1 MLEIGQEWL
10 LWATP
15 FRLKEVAAAPS
26 GGEIIQDVVSL
37 YAKDKAGTS
46 HLYWQD
52 DDGVEH
58 DLEGNLFGSG
68 TTNRLAYWSS
78 SSTLAANAALTATRV
93 MFADANGL
101 PTDDADLTFA
111 TDTLT
116 ATKLTSTNVGIGGAP
131 GSLPLEVYASANDTL
146 TGIMIRSQASPT
158 TRYGIATHQGGVFY
172 FTSVDQAAL
181 DSEQSFIF
189 RQHSLGSGTGRE
201 IGRFGPLGGLHV
213 GSSGSSIA
221 LGVIDAATG
230 YRVANAATS
239 GNVLRGNGTNF
250 VSAQLAHSDL
260 SGLTTGDPHTQYALL
275 AGRAS
280 GQTLIGGTASLE
292 ILTLQGSAHGDG
304 GLIVL
309 NNDTI
314 ISTASDVAAVKIS
327 PTFTGSSNVVRGIQ
341 SLPTFQ
347 PSASIGAA
355 IAFSFAGIGDPATG
369 KTISLLT
376 GGAGAYQTGSSGG
389 AVTDG
394 YGFYV
399 DSPTLGTVIP
409 TSSTGTV
416 IQNQGAS
423 GITNVYGLQIAAQT
437 GGTNN
442 YGHFLNI
449 MSGNTSRALLIGA
462 SQLTDRHILAEI
474 GGSWDTDSA
483 NAAGLYVTTTFTGQ
497 PSAAFGLVGI
507 PTFTTEASTTTALA
521 AANLSIARANPA
533 GSATITTLAGGYFRC
548 DYVSSTGAVTTGIA
562 LNVAP
567 PLGFGTLRPIT
578 QYGLFISDQGLTGI
592 TNAVAAR
599 FELPTNATNVFYI
612 EFPTADNTDPTSGGG
627 AATGRIKCLIGGN
640 TRYIPYYT

>member
-1 MLEIGQEWL
+1 MFKTGSYAWSLINSPL
-10 LWATP
+10 R
-15 FRLKEVAAAPS
+15 FKEVTAPAAGKIGA
-26 GGEIIQDVVSL
+26 DTLAL
-37 YAKDKAGTS
+37 YAKDRSGVSGLFYK
-46 HLYWQD
+46 D
-52 DDGVEH
+52 DADVEH
-58 DLEGNLFGSG
+58 DLGALTS
-68 TTNRLAYWSS
+68 A
-78 SSTLAANAALTATRV
+78 AALTRV
-93 MFADANGL
+93 ND
-101 PTDDADLTFA
+101 
-111 TDTLT
+111 
-116 ATKLTSTNVGIGGAP
+116 TNVTVTLGG
-131 GSLPLEVYASANDTL
+131 
-146 TGIMIRSQASPT
+146 SPT
-158 TRYGIATHQGGVFY
+158 T
-172 FTSVDQAAL
+172 AL
-181 DSEQSFIF
+181 
-189 RQHSLGSGTGRE
+189 L
-201 IGRFGPLGGLHV
+201 
-213 GSSGSSIA
+213 
-221 LGVIDAATG
+221 
-230 YRVANAATS
+230 AATS
-239 GNVLRGNGTNF
+239 LTLGWTGQLSVARGGTG
-250 VSAQLAHSDL
+250 VAAL
-260 SGLTTGDPHTQYALL
+260 SSLDHGAFGGQTDDDHTQYALL
-275 AGRAS
+275 VGRAG

-314 ISTASDVAAVKIS
+314 VSTASDVAAVKVS

-389 AVTDG
+389 AITDG

-399 DSPTLGTVIP
+399 DSPTLGSVKP
-409 TSSTGTV
+409 TGSTGLI

-423 GITNVYGLQIAAQT
+423 GITNVYGLQTAAQT

-449 MSGNTSRALLIGA
+449 MSGNTSRALLIGT

-567 PLGFGTLRPIT
+567 PIGFGTLRPTT

>member
-1 MLEIGQEWL
+1 
-10 LWATP
+10 
-15 FRLKEVAAAPS
+15 VAALSSLDHGAF
-26 GGEIIQDVVSL
+26 GGQ
-37 YAKDKAGTS
+37 T
-46 HLYWQD
+46 D
-52 DDGVEH
+52 DD
-58 DLEGNLFGSG
+58 
-68 TTNRLAYWSS
+68 
-78 SSTLAANAALTATRV
+78 
-93 MFADANGL
+93 
-101 PTDDADLTFA
+101 
-111 TDTLT
+111 
-116 ATKLTSTNVGIGGAP
+116 
-131 GSLPLEVYASANDTL
+131 
-146 TGIMIRSQASPT
+146 
-158 TRYGIATHQGGVFY
+158 
-172 FTSVDQAAL
+172 
-181 DSEQSFIF
+181 
-189 RQHSLGSGTGRE
+189 
-201 IGRFGPLGGLHV
+201 
-213 GSSGSSIA
+213 
-221 LGVIDAATG
+221 
-230 YRVANAATS
+230 
-239 GNVLRGNGTNF
+239 
-250 VSAQLAHSDL
+250 
-260 SGLTTGDPHTQYALL
+260 HTQYALL
-275 AGRAS
+275 VGRAG

-314 ISTASDVAAVKIS
+314 VSTASDVAAVKVS

-389 AVTDG
+389 AITDG

-399 DSPTLGTVIP
+399 DSPTLGSVKP
-409 TSSTGTV
+409 TGSTGLI

-423 GITNVYGLQIAAQT
+423 GITNVYGLQTAAQT

-449 MSGNTSRALLIGA
+449 MSGDTSRALLIGT

-567 PLGFGTLRPIT
+567 PIGFGTLRPTT